1 MEMPVLTPELL
12 LRAYAMGVF
21 PMAEDREDPDLFWV
35 DPRVRGIIPINSFHV
50 PRRLR
55 RVLRSGRY
63 RATIDNDFEAV
74 IEGCATATPLRP
86 QTWINDRII
95 TLYTTLFHMGH
106 AHSVEC
112 WLDGELAGGLYG
124 VSMSGVFFGESMFNR
139 HVDASK
145 VALVH
150 LILRLRAAGLTLLDA
165 QFITKHLRR
174 FGAVEISRDAYRKR
188 LAAALKSQV
197 DFNTIIKEV
206 DLASLIGGNS

>member
-21 PMAEDREDPDLFWV
+21 PMAEDREDPELFWV
-35 DPRVRGIIPINSFHV
+35 DPRMRGIIPIDSFHV

-55 RVLRSGRY
+55 RVLRSDRFKV
-63 RATIDNDFEAV
+63 TFDSDFDAV
-74 IEGCATATPLRP
+74 IDGCATATTLRP
-86 QTWINDRII
+86 RTWINDRII

-124 VSMSGVFFGESMFNR
+124 VSMCGAFFGESMFNR

-150 LILRLRAAGLTLLDA
+150 LVLRLRSTGLTLLDA

-174 FGAVEISRDAYRKR
+174 FGAQEISRDAYRKQ
-188 LAAALKSQV
+188 LAAALKSKV
-197 DFNTIIKEV
+197 EFKTVIKQG
-206 DLASLIGGNS
+206 DLESLICGDS

>member
-1 MEMPVLTPELL
+1 
-12 LRAYAMGVF
+12 MGVF

-63 RATIDNDFEAV
+63 RATIDSDFEAV

>member
-63 RATIDNDFEAV
+63 RATIDSDFEAV

>member
-63 RATIDNDFEAV
+63 LATIDSDFEAV

>member
-21 PMAEDREDPDLFWV
+21 PMAEDREDPELFWV
-35 DPRVRGIIPINSFHV
+35 DPRMRGIIPIESFHV

-55 RVLRSGRY
+55 RVLRSERFK
-63 RATIDNDFEAV
+63 ATFDSDFEAV

-86 QTWINDRII
+86 RTWINDRII
-95 TLYTTLFHMGH
+95 TLYTTLYHMGH

-124 VSMSGVFFGESMFNR
+124 VSMRGAFFGESMFNR

-150 LILRLRAAGLTLLDA
+150 LILRLRSTGFTLLDA

-174 FGAVEISRDAYRKR
+174 FGALEISRDAYRKR
-188 LAAALKSQV
+188 LATALKNEV
-197 DFNTIIKEV
+197 DFNTIVEQV
-206 DLASLIGGNS
+206 ELETLIGGSS

>member
-21 PMAEDREDPDLFWV
+21 PMAEDREDPELFWV
-35 DPRVRGIIPINSFHV
+35 DPRMRGIIPIDSFHV

-55 RVLRSGRY
+55 RILRSDRFKV
-63 RATIDNDFEAV
+63 TFDSDFDAV
-74 IEGCATATPLRP
+74 IDGCATATTLRP
-86 QTWINDRII
+86 RTWINDRII

-124 VSMSGVFFGESMFNR
+124 VSMCGAFFGESMFNR

-150 LILRLRAAGLTLLDA
+150 LVLRLRSAGLTLLDA

-174 FGAVEISRDAYRKR
+174 FGAQEISRDAYRKQ
-188 LAAALKSQV
+188 LAAALKSKVEFKTVIKQV
-197 DFNTIIKEV
+197 DLE
-206 DLASLIGGNS
+206 LLICGDS